1 MAPTE
6 APRPSAVQ
14 RYREASRALD
24 QQRRSTLASAVALLV
39 TFAVWGA
46 ALALH
51 HRLSDEF
58 QSAHP
63 RLIVSLLSFALIGAF
78 PIGMLIR
85 RWMLA

>member
-39 TFAVWGA
+39 TFLIWSA
-46 ALALH
+46 ALAFH
-51 HRLSDEF
+51 GRYGVAVMGS
-58 QSAHP
+58 HP
-63 RLIVSLLSFALIGAF
+63 RLLAALMAFALIGAF
-78 PIGMLIR
+78 PTGMLVR
-85 RWMLA
+85 RWMLS